1 MNDLGNIAIVFLS
14 IRDNVKIYHWQT
26 KSYSRH
32 KASDKLSNVLGDL
45 MDKFLEVMQGSRNK
59 RIQIGTELPIII
71 KNQTDTSIV
80 TILKQFRD
88 WLIKNDGL
96 PSFLTKTDTELLN
109 IRDEILGVVNQT
121 LYLFTFE

>member
-1 MNDLGNIAIVFLS
+1 MNDLGNIAIVFLG

-32 KASDKLSNVLGDL
+32 KASDKLSNLLGDL

-59 RIQIGTELPIII
+59 RIQINSLPIII
-71 KNQTDTSIV
+71 KNQTDDSIV
-80 TILKQFRD
+80 AILNQFRD
-88 WLIKNDGL
+88 WLIKKDGL

-109 IRDEILGVVNQT
+109 IRDEILAAVNQT

>member
-32 KASDKLSNVLGDL
+32 KASDKLSTLLGDL

>member
-32 KASDKLSNVLGDL
+32 KASDKLSNLLGDL
-45 MDKFLEVMQGSRNK
+45 MDKFLEVMQGSRNT
-59 RIQIGTELPIII
+59 RIQINSLPIII
-71 KNQTDTSIV
+71 KNQTDASIV

-88 WLIKNDGL
+88 WLVKNDGL

-109 IRDEILGVVNQT
+109 IRDEILAAVNQT

>member
-1 MNDLGNIAIVFLS
+1 MNDLGNIAIVFLG

-32 KASDKLSNVLGDL
+32 KASDKLSNLLGDL

-59 RIQIGTELPIII
+59 RIQIGNELPIII

-109 IRDEILGVVNQT
+109 IRDEILAAVNQT

>member
-32 KASDKLSNVLGDL
+32 KASDKLSNLLGDL
-45 MDKFLEVMQGSRNK
+45 MDKFLEVMQGSRNT
-59 RIQIGTELPIII
+59 RIQINSLPIII
-71 KNQTDTSIV
+71 KNQTDASIV

-88 WLIKNDGL
+88 WLVKNDGL

-109 IRDEILGVVNQT
+109 IRDEILGEVNQT

>member
-26 KSYSRH
+26 KSYARH
-32 KASDKLSNVLGDL
+32 KASDKLSTLLGDL